1 MFPDSFFIVWN
12 RFGFVST
19 AHFEMLRWNVRKKWS
34 FFAFFPKFSSY
45 FIFGTHES
53 FAWRIKHIPNNNKYI
68 CGQFQTGSVQVRLI
82 PFSLQNPPIWPFSR
96 KIGKIVKLR
105 LRHQGWRYP
114 TSESGNKSC
123 SACLT
128 TWYSPFYSIMTSKIC
143 LIAGGG
149 TLNSCISQCNKKAKN
164 ILNAFLSGR

>member
-1 MFPDSFFIVWN
+1 MSLKYPKLVWKCSQIV
-12 RFGFVST
+12 SSL
-19 AHFEMLRWNVRKKWS
+19 FEIGLDLFRQLILKCYDEMCEKKWS

-53 FAWRIKHIPNNNKYI
+53 SAWRIKHIPNNNKYI

-96 KIGKIVKLR
+96 KIGKIVKWR

-128 TWYSPFYSIMTSKIC
+128 TWYSPFYSTMTSKISE
-143 LIAGGG
+143 IAGGG
-149 TLNSCISQCNKKAKN
+149 TLN
-164 ILNAFLSGR
+164 